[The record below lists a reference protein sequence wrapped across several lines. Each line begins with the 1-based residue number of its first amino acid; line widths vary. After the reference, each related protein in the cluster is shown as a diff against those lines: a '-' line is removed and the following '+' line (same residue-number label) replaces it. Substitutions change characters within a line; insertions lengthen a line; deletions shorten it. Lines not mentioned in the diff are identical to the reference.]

1 MSDLIQPNTLLGQ
14 FERIGS
20 VIHEDGKHEVFL
32 RFFFHII
39 INNDIN
45 FLWIDA
51 AYILRDLNEYKK

>member
-1 MSDLIQPNTLLGQ
+1 MKMVNMKS
-14 FERIGS
+14 
-20 VIHEDGKHEVFL
+20 
-32 RFFFHII
+32 FFDFVFHII